1 MKVPID
7 IDTGKPAWTPE
18 EARASIVEQGYTP
31 GKADAY
37 AQSMYREIREEKDRE
52 YKLELARKAGSAT
65 TQLVMMNGVLMSRE
79 EAADV
84 QASR

>member
-1 MKVPID
+1 MHMH
-7 IDTGKPAWTPE
+7 
-18 EARASIVEQGYTP
+18 
-31 GKADAY
+31 KACTAKSAKRKY
-37 AQSMYREIREEKDRE
+37 GE